1 MMEEKVACVH
11 VRTTRLCK
19 DCGNFYR
26 IDSFSKDSGCPK
38 CSSHNTESAHK
49 DFMQK
54 SKEEQDR
61 IMDIIM
67 RLQREDMIKASNKQ
81 RSAG

>member
-1 MMEEKVACVH
+1 
-11 VRTTRLCK
+11 
-19 DCGNFYR
+19 
-26 IDSFSKDSGCPK
+26 
-38 CSSHNTESAHK
+38 
-49 DFMQK
+49 MQK